1 MSKRILIVEDQEDNR
16 TILRDVLSTVGYE
29 LIEAL
34 NGEDGVK
41 LAQSERPDLI
51 LMDIQLPKMDGYEAT
66 QQIKSIA
73 ELKTNSNHR
82 CDILCFEWR
91 RG

>member
-1 MSKRILIVEDQEDNR
+1 
-16 TILRDVLSTVGYE
+16 
-29 LIEAL
+29 
-34 NGEDGVK
+34 
-41 LAQSERPDLI
+41 
-51 LMDIQLPKMDGYEAT
+51 MDIQLPKMDGYEAT